1 MATTAP
7 PRHLP
12 QMIAPREMGATI
24 ISRRKPNSR
33 SHTREM
39 PANAA
44 VNSTDVASTP
54 GKRKVRKSVLPP
66 VSTMLPRPVPTT
78 KMNSSG

>member
-1 MATTAP
+1 
-7 PRHLP
+7 
-12 QMIAPREMGATI
+12 MIEAREIGATI

-33 SHTREM
+33 SQTSEM

-54 GKRKVRKSVLPP
+54 G
-66 VSTMLPRPVPTT
+66 
-78 KMNSSG
+78 